1 MKLGTLC
8 YLTHQG
14 HMLLLHRNKKAN
26 DMHEGKWI
34 GLGGKVI
41 PGETPEQCILRE
53 YEEESGLRPL
63 NLRFRGMITYPQFDG
78 VEDWYVFL
86 FTAEGFEGQLID
98 CNEGTLEW
106 VPLDQ
111 VMDKPTWAGDLIFL
125 EWLMHEKRF
134 FSGEMV
140 YDQNGLQSHKVV
152 FYDPE

>member
-8 YLTHQG
+8 YLTHNG
-14 HMLLLHRNKKAN
+14 KMLLLHRNKKED

-53 YEEESGLRPL
+53 YKEESGLTPL

-86 FTAEGFEGQLID
+86 FTGEGYEGELIECD
-98 CNEGTLEW
+98 EGTLEW

-111 VMDKPTWAGDLIFL
+111 VMDKPTWEGDLIFL
-125 EWLMHEKRF
+125 DWLMTEKRF

-140 YDQNGLQSHKVV
+140 YNQDGLESHRVI
-152 FYDPE
+152 FYDPN